1 MAGYTFGTVL
11 LYSANSGKEIHQEA
25 GTIRTVRIIVYLL
38 AFAAV
43 IGIAVAIAW
52 LSIVVAPLQP
62 KQGGLTLLAVALGGL
77 GVAGGVVY
85 LAEKLIYLAKGAA
98 FMLAEI
104 IVEKFKKRERE
115 IGEEI
120 GLEIGLE
127 KGRAVGLEEGRE
139 IGREEGREEGRD
151 DERQAWQA
159 WHRRQ
164 QAALRAG
171 LPFDEPTPGSDS
183 ENSNHPGESS

>member
-11 LYSANSGKEIHQEA
+11 LHSANSGKEIHQEA

-52 LSIVVAPLQP
+52 LSIVVAPLEP
-62 KQGGLTLLAVALGGL
+62 KQRGLTLLAVALGGL

-115 IGEEI
+115 IG
-120 GLEIGLE
+120 LE
-127 KGRAVGLEEGRE
+127 KGRE
-139 IGREEGREEGRD
+139 IGREEGRD

-171 LPFDEPTPGSDS
+171 LPFDEPTPGSGS
-183 ENSNHPGESS
+183 EDNNHPGASS